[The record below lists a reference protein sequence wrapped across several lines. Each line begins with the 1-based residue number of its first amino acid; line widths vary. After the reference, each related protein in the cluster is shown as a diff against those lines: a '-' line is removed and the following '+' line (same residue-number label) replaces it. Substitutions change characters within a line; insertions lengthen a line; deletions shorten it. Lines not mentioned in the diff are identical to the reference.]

1 MRALG
6 ASTKTSRKTVWLSAT
21 KPTQDTP
28 ESLNS
33 RRAPRMGWILCYNG
47 GTSYTWVLGDT

>member
-1 MRALG
+1 MRAPG
-6 ASTKTSRKTVWLSAT
+6 ASTETSRRLWLSST

-33 RRAPRMGWILCYNG
+33 RRAPRMGWILCYNE